1 VQPALAGWS
10 SGTIPSGRTWRRA
23 IVWRPAY
30 RNPSENKIAFGP
42 VCKELGAGDGIAPAN
57 QASEF
62 TTEFDVF
69 RFAIG

>member
-1 VQPALAGWS
+1 MAGLGAGPS
-10 SGTIPSGRTWRRA
+10 SGALHTENS
-23 IVWRPAY
+23 
-30 RNPSENKIAFGP
+30 SENKIAFGP